1 MINKKILVLSMGAL
15 VALSTSISYAENYY
29 VGGRV
34 ISVNDKAKEMDS
46 SHRPGIGSFVKG
58 KDKKDFIN
66 GSIAAGYQFD
76 SNWRVELEYVFPHNA
91 EYTSGSSIFATSLNH
106 HKIKSQRFMING
118 YKDFVINDNFSVFGT
133 LGVGIASL
141 KSSGWQGVS
150 TRQYGSKTE
159 NNIAYS
165 IGAGVTYTPV
175 KEFNIDLGYRYVD
188 QGKAE
193 SGWNNFGNARGLQD
207 EKMKARIVSNEIFLG
222 FRYNF

>member
-1 MINKKILVLSMGAL
+1 MNKKILMLSMGAL
-15 VALSTSISYAENYY
+15 MALSTSMSYAENYY

-34 ISVNDKAKEMDS
+34 ISVNDKAKDMDS
-46 SHRPGIGSFVKG
+46 SNRPGIGSFVKG
-58 KDKKDFIN
+58 KDKKDFVN

-91 EYTSGSSIFATSLNH
+91 EYTSDSSIFRGSLNH

-118 YKDFVINDNFSVFGT
+118 YKDFVINDNFSVFAT
-133 LGVGIASL
+133 LGVGVASL
-141 KSSGWQGVS
+141 KSSGWQGNAA
-150 TRQYGSKTE
+150 RQYGSQTE

-193 SGWNNFGNARGLQD
+193 SGWNNFANARGLQD
-207 EKMKARIVSNEIFLG
+207 EKMKARVVSNEIYLG